1 MFRGFSS
8 LQWIALVSVTSRPA
22 SVVDSF
28 VVVFVYLYFCGFRVL
43 VACQLFDQQVVD
55 MFISLLL
62 CFYSLRYEQ
71 QTYIPLQLSVG
82 SLKTTNYKPVYACLA
97 TAKCS

>member
-22 SVVDSF
+22 SAVDSF

-55 MFISLLL
+55 LLISLLL

-71 QTYIPLQLSVG
+71 QTYMYIPLQLSME
-82 SLKTTNYKPVYACLA
+82 SLKNHKL
-97 TAKCS
+97 